1 MSRKEVKDSAQV
13 ADSVEKLYGE
23 LPSQLFH
30 KDKLETK
37 SLKEFLVKT
46 LPQSEQ
52 KEIDEE
58 FKKTLSLTKGQKAK
72 KIVKQAKKRRKG
84 QYLSARERRSL
95 GLNQV
100 PKRGLNFSDFHPMHD
115 LWLEYMRRVVGNSGK
130 KPQSIKEAS
139 TPSPSTVHT
148 IGDEQLQMRVSR
160 ADFHGAFVKV
170 VRAPNPK
177 LIGIEGYILMETRNT
192 FQLVTKRSK
201 RKIVPKSG
209 SYFTFCV
216 DDLLFTLDGST
227 MCLKPSERAVK
238 KWKNKPPLEVIV

>member
-1 MSRKEVKDSAQV
+1 MSREEVKDSAQV

-52 KEIDEE
+52 KEIDDE

-72 KIVKQAKKRRKG
+72 KIVKQTKKRRKG

-115 LWLEYMRRVVGNSGK
+115 LWLEYMRKVVGNSGK
-130 KPQSIKEAS
+130 KPQSVKEAS
-139 TPSPSTVHT
+139 TPSTVHT

-177 LIGIEGYILMETRNT
+177 LIGIEGEYFL
-192 FQLVTKRSK
+192 RSN
-201 RKIVPKSG
+201 R
-209 SYFTFCV
+209 
-216 DDLLFTLDGST
+216 
-227 MCLKPSERAVK
+227 LK
-238 KWKNKPPLEVIV
+238 

>member
-1 MSRKEVKDSAQV
+1 MKDSAQV

-37 SLKEFLVKT
+37 SLKEFLEKT

-52 KEIDEE
+52 KEIDDE
-58 FKKTLSLTKGQKAK
+58 FKKTLSLTKCQKAK

-95 GLNQV
+95 GLNRV
-100 PKRGLNFSDFHPMHD
+100 PKRGLNFPDFHPMND
-115 LWLEYMRRVVGNSGK
+115 LWLEYMRKVVGNSGK
-130 KPQSIKEAS
+130 KPQSIREAS
-139 TPSPSTVHT
+139 TSTVHT
-148 IGDEQLQMRVSR
+148 VGDEQLQMRVSR

-177 LIGIEGYILMETRNT
+177 LIGMEGYILMETRNT

>member
-37 SLKEFLVKT
+37 SLKEFLEKT

-95 GLNQV
+95 GLNRV
-100 PKRGLNFSDFHPMHD
+100 PKRGLNFPDFHPMND
-115 LWLEYMRRVVGNSGK
+115 LWLEYMRKVVGNSGK
-130 KPQSIKEAS
+130 KPQSIREAS
-139 TPSPSTVHT
+139 TSTVHT
-148 IGDEQLQMRVSR
+148 VGDEQLQMRVSR

-177 LIGIEGYILMETRNT
+177 LIGMEGYILMETRNT

>member
-30 KDKLETK
+30 RDKLETK

-72 KIVKQAKKRRKG
+72 KIKQAKKRRKG

-115 LWLEYMRRVVGNSGK
+115 LWLEYMRKVVGNSGK

-139 TPSPSTVHT
+139 TPTPSTVHT

-177 LIGIEGYILMETRNT
+177 LIGMEGEYLLRC
-192 FQLVTKRSK
+192 KR
-201 RKIVPKSG
+201 
-209 SYFTFCV
+209 
-216 DDLLFTLDGST
+216 LLL
-227 MCLKPSERAVK
+227 L
-238 KWKNKPPLEVIV
+238 